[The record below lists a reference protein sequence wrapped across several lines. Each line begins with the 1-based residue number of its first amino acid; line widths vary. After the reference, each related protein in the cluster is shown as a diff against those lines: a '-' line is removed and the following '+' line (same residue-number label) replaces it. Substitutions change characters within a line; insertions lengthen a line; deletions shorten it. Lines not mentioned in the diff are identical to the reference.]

1 MRVFSFC
8 AVGLIFLGGLTS
20 PMALGAQQYPTQI
33 QIKHL
38 LINRDIVEMV
48 HGKISD
54 STILEAINAGPT
66 NFDLSGSGIVSLKS
80 AGVSETIIK
89 AMISSGSK
97 TEQPIPANSPNV
109 IQSTQSGNRS
119 SLVVQPQTQAPEL
132 PVRLVVKEG
141 TDVHLRF
148 AQDLSSKSA
157 EDGDSVAL
165 VLDEDL
171 KVGDVTVARA
181 GAKAVGTVTN
191 STKAGM
197 MGKSGDLSMRLEYLI
212 MPDSRLRLRG
222 SKGREGE
229 GKEDTAIVLTILFG
243 PIGLIKHGKNV
254 TVKQGTPITVYVD
267 QDFVMPVAR

>member
-1 MRVFSFC
+1 MRVFSSC
-8 AVGLIFLGGLTS
+8 AVGLILFGTLTS
-20 PMALGAQQYPTQI
+20 TIALRAQEYPTQI
-33 QIKHL
+33 QIKHRL
-38 LINRDIVEMV
+38 TNRDIVEMV
-48 HGKISD
+48 HGKVSE

-66 NFDLSGSGIVSLKS
+66 NFDLTGSGIVSLKTS
-80 AGVSETIIK
+80 GVSEAIIK
-89 AMISSGSK
+89 AMISSDSR
-97 TEQPIPANSPNV
+97 TDQQIPAASPAV
-109 IQSTQSGNRS
+109 IQGTQTAGHA
-119 SLVVQPQTQAPEL
+119 SLVVQPQTQAPEMPL
-132 PVRLVVKEG
+132 KLVLKEG

-148 AQDLSSKSA
+148 AQDLSSKTA

-212 MPDSRLRLRG
+212 VADSRLRLRG
-222 SKGREGE
+222 AKGKEGE

-254 TVKQGTPITVYVD
+254 LVKQGTPITVYVD
-267 QDFVMPVAR
+267 QDFVVPVPK